1 MKRDANLILAA
12 RMADIEPFHVMDVQD
27 RAHELEAEGRRIIHM
42 EIGQPDFPAPP
53 PVAEAAIEAIRGR
66 RLGYTASIGIPE
78 LRRAISDYYRDRL
91 GVAVPPSRIVVTAG
105 ASGAFLLVLGAL
117 VNPGDEVL
125 LPDPCY
131 PCNRHFVRLF
141 EGRPRA
147 IPVDE
152 SRHYQLTDA
161 DVRANWGRA
170 TRGVLIASPSNPT
183 GTTIPREELRAIIES
198 VRRAGGFV
206 VVDEIYQGLVYD
218 GEPEHGGQ
226 IGRAHV

>member
-27 RAHELEAEGRRIIHM
+27 RAHELEAKGRRIIHM

-117 VNPGDEVL
+117 ANPGDEVL
-125 LPDPCY
+125 LPD
-131 PCNRHFVRLF
+131 
-141 EGRPRA
+141 A
-147 IPVDE
+147 IP
-152 SRHYQLTDA
+152 A
-161 DVRANWGRA
+161 
-170 TRGVLIASPSNPT
+170 T
-183 GTTIPREELRAIIES
+183 GTSCACSRAAPAQFPSTRAATIS
-198 VRRAGGFV
+198 
-206 VVDEIYQGLVYD
+206 
-218 GEPEHGGQ
+218 
-226 IGRAHV
+226 

>member
-27 RAHELEAEGRRIIHM
+27 RAHELEAKGRLIIHM

-117 VNPGDEVL
+117 ANPGDEVL

-141 EGRPRA
+141 EGRPHA

-152 SRHYQLTDA
+152 NHDYQLTDS
-161 DVRANWGRA
+161 DVRANWSRA
-170 TRGVLIASPSNPT
+170 TRDHRIGAP
-183 GTTIPREELRAIIES
+183 GGR
-198 VRRAGGFV
+198 VRGG
-206 VVDEIYQGLVYD
+206 
-218 GEPEHGGQ
+218 
-226 IGRAHV
+226 R